1 MERTMTN
8 KPIIF
13 AICGPAASGKDTLI
27 STYKKLC
34 FKNAQ
39 SIMHIIH
46 QDTTRPKR
54 SQEEDTYNFKE
65 LSDINEQD
73 YIVYC
78 YYKHW
83 FYGTPREEIKEGYN
97 LGIFS
102 PAAIEQLLKLQ
113 DEGQIE
119 VHIIFIQTPFLR
131 RFARYFLREKKIS
144 FEMIRRF
151 ISDALDFFKFKR
163 KHSFDLILLGKSKKC
178 YWYFMLYLTQIH
190 LGKISTS
197 SFSNK

>member
-1 MERTMTN
+1 MTVTN

-54 SQEEDTYNFKE
+54 PQEEDTYNFKE
-65 LSDINEQD
+65 LSNINEQD
-73 YIVYC
+73 YIEYC

-119 VHIIFIQTPFLR
+119 VHIIFIQTPFLT
-131 RFARYFLREKKIS
+131 RFARYFLRERKIS

-151 ISDALDFFKFKR
+151 ISDAFDFFKFKK
-163 KHSFDLILLGKSKKC
+163 KHRFDFVLFGNSNSC
-178 YWYFMLYLTQIH
+178 YWGFMLYFSQVH
-190 LGKISTS
+190 MGKRSKS

>member
-1 MERTMTN
+1 MTVTN

-54 SQEEDTYNFKE
+54 PQEEDTYNFKE

-73 YIVYC
+73 YIEYC

-119 VHIIFIQTPFLR
+119 VHIIFIQTPFLI
-131 RFARYFLREKKIS
+131 RFARYFLRERKIS

-151 ISDALDFFKFKR
+151 ISDAFDFFKFKK
-163 KHSFDLILLGKSKKC
+163 KHHFDFILSGDSNKSC
-178 YWYFMLYLTQIH
+178 YWGFMLYFTQVH

>member
-1 MERTMTN
+1 MTN
-8 KPIIF
+8 KPVIF

-27 STYKKLC
+27 SMYKKLC

-39 SIMHIIH
+39 SVMHIIR

-65 LSDINEQD
+65 LSNINEQD
-73 YIVYC
+73 YIEYC
-78 YYKHW
+78 YHRKW
-83 FYGTPREEIKEGYN
+83 FYGTPKEEVKEGYN

-119 VHIIFIQTPFLR
+119 VHIIFIQTSFLVR
-131 RFARYFLREKKIS
+131 LSRYFLRERKIS
-144 FEMIRRF
+144 FELIRRF
-151 ISDALDFFKFKR
+151 ISDAVDFFKFKK
-163 KHSFDLILLGKSKKC
+163 KHHLDFVLLGNSKKC
-178 YWYFMLYLTQIH
+178 YFYFMLYFSQVF
-190 LGKISTS
+190 LGKTSKS